1 MLSPSKL
8 PVERINLHQEEDR
21 RVHLSMW
28 KESGVAHDMQ
38 LHTHNPG
45 VAPSRVWEAA
55 RSGVSEEERGVREGL
70 GASGEI
76 LHFFSC
82 PSSADPQ
89 LEQLP
94 NVGELAR
101 SCRA

>member
-45 VAPSRVWEAA
+45 VAPSRV
-55 RSGVSEEERGVREGL
+55 SEEERGIREGL
-70 GASGEI
+70 GASEEV

-82 PSSADPQ
+82 PSSVDPQ
-89 LEQLP
+89 LEQFP